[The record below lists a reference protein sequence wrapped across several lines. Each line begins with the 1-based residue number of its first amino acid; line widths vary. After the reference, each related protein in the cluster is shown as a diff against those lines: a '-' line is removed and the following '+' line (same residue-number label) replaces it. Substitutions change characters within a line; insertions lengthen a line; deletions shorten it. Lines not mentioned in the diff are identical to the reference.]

1 MASGATDTTRASSV
15 ADLLSALMLA
25 DGSARHQ
32 FVTSHSHSQSAGVEA
47 GRGLCDAV
55 HHLSGLYGR
64 HPGLADLVAERGQHP
79 TIRDWVAAAVDGF
92 ARERAYLTRVVVA
105 AGPLPSTPG
114 QAESESAAMAQRH
127 AIDMLAKSDRVGCAL
142 GATMAIA
149 LDWRAIR
156 SVVDAAARRFGVE
169 PPTLLVPNADD
180 TLRAAAGSA
189 TGIGIERAIC
199 FGAQQILVQH
209 RGLWDLLEA
218 RQIAR
223 RES

>member
-1 MASGATDTTRASSV
+1 MASGATNSASASGM

-25 DGSARHQ
+25 DGSARHR
-32 FVTSHSHSQSAGVEA
+32 FVATHNHSSGAEA
-47 GRGLCDAV
+47 GRSLCDVV

-79 TIRDWVAAAVDGF
+79 AIREWIAAAVDGF
-92 ARERAYLTRVVVA
+92 VRERAYVTRVVVA

-114 QAESESAAMAQRH
+114 QAESEGAAIGQRH
-127 AIDMLAKSDRVGCAL
+127 ALEMLAKSDRIGCAL
-142 GATMAIA
+142 GASMAKA

-156 SVVDAAARRFGVE
+156 SVIDAAARRFGIE
-169 PPTLLVPNADD
+169 PPTLLVPSAEE
-180 TLRAAAGSA
+180 TLEAATMAA
-189 TGIGIERAIC
+189 TSVGIERAIC

-218 RQIAR
+218 RELAR
-223 RES
+223 RDS

>member
-1 MASGATDTTRASSV
+1 MASGATEKARASSI

-25 DGSARHQ
+25 DGSARHG
-32 FVTSHSHSQSAGVEA
+32 FVTSRSHSSGVEA
-47 GRGLCDAV
+47 GRALCDAA

-64 HPGLADLVAERGQHP
+64 HPGLADLVAERAQHP
-79 TIRDWVAAAVDGF
+79 GIRDWVAAAVDGF

-114 QAESESAAMAQRH
+114 QAESESAALAQRH
-127 AIDMLAKSDRVGCAL
+127 AIEMLAKSDRVGCAL
-142 GATMAIA
+142 GATMAMA

-156 SVVDAAARRFGVE
+156 SVIDAAARRFGIE
-169 PPTLLVPNADD
+169 PPTLLVPAAEE
-180 TLRAAAGSA
+180 TLRAAVDSA
-189 TGIGIERAIC
+189 TSVGIERAIS

-209 RGLWDLLEA
+209 RCLWDLLDA
-218 RQIAR
+218 REIAR